1 MCLAIPA
8 QIVEPVDPDTQLA
21 TAEVAGVRCRVNAW
35 MVELEGEPVAPGDWV
50 LVHVGFALARIDEAE
65 ALATL
70 ELLAGLGEDFE
81 QEVSQ
86 LERSAGA

>member
-1 MCLAIPA
+1 VCLAIPT
-8 QIVEPVDPDTQLA
+8 QIVEPVDPETQLA

-35 MVELEGEPVAPGDWV
+35 LVEGEPVAPGDWV

-65 ALATL
+65 ARATL
-70 ELLAGLGEDFE
+70 ELLASLGEDFE

-86 LERSAGA
+86 LERSAAG